1 MQIYLA
7 RNNQQAGPYSLEQVN
22 QMLASQQVL
31 LTDLVWHEGMAEWK
45 TLGELTQGKLVYE
58 PVGYSPFSSQ
68 IKTETNEPTYKIKV
82 EQKAPELA
90 PFHSRVLAKVFDL
103 ILWLPMA
110 SIPSFFF
117 NESQYQELFEIQKQ
131 MQATQ
136 MASDKAVELQHQ
148 LMQLI
153 PNEAWMMI
161 FAYLII
167 MLMIQAFFIAKSG
180 QSIGKKIAKIKIV
193 DAETA
198 TQVSTIRAFW
208 LRSVLFIIL
217 NLILVPIIT
226 VIDYALFAFTKNRQ
240 TLHDKLAKTKV
251 IKQ

>member
-1 MQIYLA
+1 
-7 RNNQQAGPYSLEQVN
+7 
-22 QMLASQQVL
+22 
-31 LTDLVWHEGMAEWK
+31 
-45 TLGELTQGKLVYE
+45 
-58 PVGYSPFSSQ
+58 
-68 IKTETNEPTYKIKV
+68 ETNGPTCKV
-82 EQKAPELA
+82 KVDQKAPELA
-90 PFHSRVLAKVFDL
+90 PLHSRALAKVFEF

-117 NESQYQELFEIQKQ
+117 NESQYPELFEIQRQ

-193 DAETA
+193 DVESSA
-198 TQVSTIRAFW
+198 QVSTIRAFW

-217 NLILVPIIT
+217 NLILVP
-226 VIDYALFAFTKNRQ
+226 
-240 TLHDKLAKTKV
+240 
-251 IKQ
+251 